1 MAVRSRAAPA
11 RREPR
16 RQLRFPARRPGEGL
30 PRGKM
35 AAPRSLLPRS
45 PSWSPDGAQGRRGAD
60 AEIREPLR
68 GPRPLPAPRE
78 VTSPGRAPRAGA
90 GPPERQGRGPPR
102 AEGGRRRPAP
112 SRPLFS
118 GRGSQPHPSPARR
131 PRAGSCFQPAP
142 PTPQRPGSDRGRL
155 RQSGQEEGGSPES
168 RAPRVLFHLLLPP
181 GSAAARRAPPSAA
194 PGAEPPGRL
203 GPSTLRPE
211 PAQLR
216 LSEPAGRR
224 TRLRCR

>member
-102 AEGGRRRPAP
+102 AEGG
-112 SRPLFS
+112 
-118 GRGSQPHPSPARR
+118 
-131 PRAGSCFQPAP
+131 PRAGAGAPRPPGHCSPAAAPNPSP
-142 PTPQRPGSDRGRL
+142 PLPAAR
-155 RQSGQEEGGSPES
+155 GQEVVSSRPRPLPSAPEVIGGGCG
-168 RAPRVLFHLLLPP
+168 R
-181 GSAAARRAPPSAA
+181 AARRRVDLLR
-194 PGAEPPGRL
+194 AE
-203 GPSTLRPE
+203 RPE
-211 PAQLR
+211 SSSTSSCRRALPPPVGLHLPPLLAQSL
-216 LSEPAGRR
+216 PDD
-224 TRLRCR
+224 